1 MVHFSSK
8 ATRRGKA
15 RKDKQKNKN
24 KASKKK
30 SFHSQKEIPIA
41 MRGAKSGQLDS
52 QSSEETEES
61 SEDSQTND
69 EFFRRI
75 DASVKKQM

>member
-1 MVHFSSK
+1 
-8 ATRRGKA
+8 
-15 RKDKQKNKN
+15 
-24 KASKKK
+24 
-30 SFHSQKEIPIA
+30 